1 MVEIDSALPLV
12 AITMGDPAGIGPE
25 IIAMLFQRVDIG
37 SNYRILV
44 VGDQSAM
51 KRGLEIIGEAD
62 PFVHINAIEPNS
74 LQDPGPHFLA
84 ASCLSEYD
92 IKFGE
97 PSAAAAHA
105 TIDFIRQAVLAA
117 KDGLVD
123 AVCTAPI
130 NKSVLKQASFAFP
143 GHTEFLQDLTGA
155 RRTVMMLAGAT
166 LRVSLVTIHC
176 ALADVPKRLNIDL
189 VAETII
195 ITHEALAKDFD
206 IRQPRLAV
214 AGLNPHAG
222 DGGLFGDEEERII
235 GPAVSRCRQQGLDVR
250 GPLPPDI
257 VYYQAHQGEFDAV
270 VSMYHDQGLIPLKLL
285 HFQDAINITLGL
297 SIVRTSVDHGTA
309 YDIAG
314 TGRASPK
321 SLFAALDLAAT
332 IAGRRKRSTQQAGD
346 RLEV

>member
-1 MVEIDSALPLV
+1 MVEIDSTLPLV
-12 AITMGDPAGIGPE
+12 AVTMGDPAGIGPE
-25 IIAMLFQRVDIG
+25 IIAMLFQLADLG
-37 SNYRILV
+37 SKYRILV
-44 VGDQSAM
+44 VGDQRAM
-51 KRGLEIIGEAD
+51 ERGLQIVGQAD
-62 PFVHINAIEPNS
+62 PFVHINAIEPKG
-74 LQDPGPHFLA
+74 LQDPGPYFLA
-84 ASCLSEYD
+84 TSSLSEHD
-92 IKFGE
+92 IKFGQ
-97 PSAAAAHA
+97 PSAAAVRA

-143 GHTEFLQDLTGA
+143 GHTEFLQHLTGA

-176 ALADVPKRLNIDL
+176 GLAEVPKRLNIDL
-189 VAETII
+189 VTETII
-195 ITHEALAKDFD
+195 ITHDALANDFG

-222 DGGLFGDEEERII
+222 DGGLFGDEEERVIS
-235 GPAVSRCRQQGLDVR
+235 PAVLHCRQQGLDVS
-250 GPLPPDI
+250 GPLPPDT
-257 VYYQAHQGEFDAV
+257 VYYKAHQGEFDAV

-297 SIVRTSVDHGTA
+297 PIVRTSVDHGTA

-314 TGRASPK
+314 TGRASPT
-321 SLFAALDLAAT
+321 SLLAALDLAAT
-332 IAGRRKRSTQQAGD
+332 IAGRRKRSVQ
-346 RLEV
+346 RLSRH